1 MEAVI
6 SNTKRGLGAMLA
18 AAACGAILA
27 AAAAPAEAAVSGR
40 HASVKGDAMWIWN
53 LDRSSGGSASAIAAK
68 AKARGVESVF
78 VKAADA
84 GNVWSQFSTSLIA
97 ALKAQGLY
105 VCGWQYVY
113 GRKPAAEAKA
123 AIVAIKRGA
132 DCFIIDAE
140 TEYKTKYKNASIY
153 VSRIRKAVGAKYP
166 LALSTFPYVDYHPT
180 FPYSVFLG
188 PGAAQ
193 YNLPQVYWHT
203 IGDSPKASLEHTAYW
218 NRPYGREVM
227 PVGQLYPYPGRRFPS
242 RQAIRKFRRLAAS
255 HGMQGVS
262 WWSWE
267 HAAKSGWKAVGP
279 SPVTKITGYSGV
291 RGMPVLSKGGPRGDF
306 VVWAQQLLAAGG
318 FFKGSLSYGFGL
330 GTKRAV
336 EALQRARALSVT
348 GKVDAATW
356 KALLKLRAKAVRFTD
371 GKRSSLARVGGGT
384 IISPEPLGSAPTR
397 YEFPTA
403 LSGAGSLGR

>member
-1 MEAVI
+1 MDAVI
-6 SNTKRGLGAMLA
+6 SNAKRGLGALLA
-18 AAACGAILA
+18 TAACGAILA

-40 HASVKGDAMWIWN
+40 HAAVKGDAMWIWN
-53 LDRSSGGSASAIAAK
+53 LDRSSGGSPAAIAAK
-68 AKARGVESVF
+68 AKARGIESVF
-78 VKAADA
+78 VKAGDA
-84 GNVWSQFSTSLIA
+84 GNVWSQFSSTLVKT
-97 ALKAQGLY
+97 LKAQGLY

-113 GRKPAAEAKA
+113 GRKPSAEARA
-123 AIVAIKRGA
+123 AIAAIKRGA

-153 VSRIRKAVGAKYP
+153 VKAIRKAVGAKYP

-203 IGDSPKASLEHTAYW
+203 IGDSPKASLEHTAFW
-218 NRPYGREVM
+218 NRPYGRQVM

-242 RQAIRKFRRLAAS
+242 RQAILKFRRLAVS

-279 SPVTKITGYSGV
+279 SPVTKIAGYSGV
-291 RGMPVLSKGGPRGDF
+291 RGMPLLSKGGPKGDF

-318 FFKGSLSYGFGL
+318 FFKGSLSYGFGN
-330 GTKRAV
+330 GTRKAV
-336 EALQRARALSVT
+336 ESFQKAKALAVT
-348 GKVDAATW
+348 GKIDERTW
-356 KALLKLRAKAVRFTD
+356 KALLKLRANAVRFTD
-371 GKRSSLARVGGGT
+371 GNGSSPRLSRGGT
-384 IISPEPLGSAPTR
+384 LVSPEPRGSLPTR

-403 LSGAGSLGR
+403 LSGAGHR